1 MTTDNLITMQNLV
14 RLVGGKAEVTIH
26 FATSRLAAYF
36 SNFTPFFQC

>member
-14 RLVGGKAEVTIH
+14 RLVGGKVGVTIH
-26 FATSRLAAYF
+26 FTTSRLAAYF